1 MLTADLTTNSGN
13 RIIQIGDVENV
24 GGFLKARRAYLN
36 GTAAKNWAKAN
47 VDEILTRALS
57 ISLEDEVSLAVGER
71 NIKVKVIWRIHESD
85 AMRR

>member
-1 MLTADLTTNSGN
+1 VEDIAD
-13 RIIQIGDVENV
+13 
-24 GGFLKARRAYLN
+24 FLKARRAYLN
-36 GTAAKNWAKAN
+36 GTAVKNWAKAN
-47 VDEILTRALS
+47 AGEILARAFS